1 MTVDNVMTVVSVI
14 TVDDELTTRL
24 HTGLLRISSLCNLEA
39 AVDHTM
45 FLLGVHKFNLVD
57 LVFLLERHQLNLV
70 FILERKKLSYIP
82 AKALIYFT
90 IPVAVDWDGL
100 IYAVRR
106 EC

>member
-45 FLLGVHKFNLVD
+45 FLLGVHKFNLVGI
-57 LVFLLERHQLNLV
+57 VFLLERHQLYLVNLV
-70 FILERKKLSYIP
+70 FLLERKKLSCIP
-82 AKALIYFT
+82 AKALLYFT
-90 IPVAVDWDGL
+90 IPIAIDWDGL
-100 IYAVRR
+100 MCA
-106 EC
+106 